1 MEEQNFVDTLKE
13 SWYDLVDGFVEY
25 APRILVALL
34 LIVVGMLLARFIS
47 KWFAKFVDVLENSAP
62 VKKTTKSIGIRKL
75 DIDGIVRIFT
85 YWAILLVFFS
95 AAVDVLGLRVLTDTF
110 NALIGFVPSILAAA
124 LIAALSFVAASALYD
139 VVLESAKKTGIK
151 AYNFLAVATRIV
163 VLVFGLTL
171 AAAQLG
177 LDLAVITNNI
187 TVVVAG
193 IMLAFGIAF
202 GLGGKNVAEKWLN
215 DLYEGSWK
223 K

>member
-1 MEEQNFVDTLKE
+1 MGEENFIDTLKE

-25 APRILVALL
+25 TPRIVVALL
-34 LIVVGMLLARFIS
+34 LILVGMLLARFVS
-47 KWFAKFVDVLENSAP
+47 KWVAKFVDMLESSDP
-62 VKKTTKSIGIRKL
+62 VKKTAKSIGIKKL
-75 DIDGIVRIFT
+75 DIDSIVRIFT
-85 YWAILLVFFS
+85 YWAILLIFFS
-95 AAVDVLGLRVLTDTF
+95 AAVDVLGLQVLTDTF

-124 LIAALSFVAASALYD
+124 LIAALSIIAANALYD
-139 VVLESAKKTGIK
+139 VVLESTKNTGIK

-177 LDLAVITNNI
+177 LDLTVITNNI

-202 GLGGKNVAEKWLN
+202 GLGGKKVAEKWLN

-223 K
+223 D

>member
-1 MEEQNFVDTLKE
+1 MGEENFIDTLKG
-13 SWYDLVDGFVEY
+13 SGYDLVDGFVEY
-25 APRILVALL
+25 TPRILVALL
-34 LIVVGMLLARFIS
+34 LVLVGMLLARFVS
-47 KWFAKFVDVLENSAP
+47 KWVAKFVDILENSDS
-62 VKKTTKSIGIRKL
+62 VKKTAKSIGIKKL
-75 DIDGIVRIFT
+75 NIDGIVRIFI
-85 YWAILLVFFS
+85 YWAILLIFFS
-95 AAVDVLGLRVLTDTF
+95 AAVDVLGLQVLTDTF

-124 LIAALSFVAASALYD
+124 LIAALSTVAANALHGI
-139 VVLESAKKTGIK
+139 VLESAKNTGIK
-151 AYNFLAVATRIV
+151 AYNFLAVATRII

-171 AAAQLG
+171 AATQLG
-177 LDLAVITNNI
+177 LDLSIITNNI